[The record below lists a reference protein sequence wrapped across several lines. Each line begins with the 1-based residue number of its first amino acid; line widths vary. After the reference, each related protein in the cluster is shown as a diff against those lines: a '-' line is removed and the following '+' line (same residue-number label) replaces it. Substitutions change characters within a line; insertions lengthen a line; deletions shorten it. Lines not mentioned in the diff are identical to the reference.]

1 MFLASTLPTFSRAT
15 SLVSSFISQYR
26 VRRYLYLRARRRA
39 FNIEHPMSKL
49 LQTISDDDKFR
60 KDVSKY
66 LLELNSQLKT
76 FDFFKAAQSKK
87 RLSALESGQFFA
99 DCIAAMEQV
108 FAPHIQAYSAMRW
121 MYYLRRMP
129 NPVFS
134 GDLHS
139 TVANN
144 RALAEIYAQR
154 SERVEEARLGP
165 EGFKFPLDDGTLRHA
180 ARFSAFVV
188 IMNDLQVDFRFA
200 SKGCEYAFGSERAT
214 KSCPW
219 GTKSASL
226 LTFKA
231 KSPAD
236 AISLPRRV
244 DSDEIVAAA
253 RIYDQ
258 RHNVRSTFLGNAL
271 MRAGLADIA
280 DAKNKTPDYMTI
292 REAIWSL
299 SEEALV
305 SLQELLEG
313 HPQAD
318 MVKEGMKALVRFGAT
333 GIELDSLFD
342 LYRLPV
348 MAAVNIDD
356 GAVLNLITLL
366 LGGRLLESRRFAAVR
381 VMEVGY
387 FVVDRDEWNGL
398 ADKEYASVC
407 DRIRTALPQLN
418 APATFELFSAACHA
432 YRGSAWPIVH
442 GNPVRTT
449 SNYVC
454 IDMWAASMG
463 FITALQFP
471 KVQGQ
476 VANER
481 ATWFEDVVQELI
493 DTTPWAAAE
502 VHSLRQKALTLGG
515 KVLTDIDAI
524 GTRGRDL
531 LIVSCKSIPYT
542 MEYDQGA
549 YKAIRNAETT
559 VVDAVAH
566 WKGIVEILDATRVG
580 DNYNL
585 SGFDRIIGVVCTPF
599 AVYTKSAEALS
610 TTTGSLRWA
619 SSVEELAHFLRPDTE
634 QLDE

>member
-1 MFLASTLPTFSRAT
+1 MT
-15 SLVSSFISQYR
+15 
-26 VRRYLYLRARRRA
+26 
-39 FNIEHPMSKL
+39 KL

-60 KDVSKY
+60 QNVSKY
-66 LLELNSQLKT
+66 LLELIAQLKK

-99 DCIAAMEQV
+99 DCIGAMEQI
-108 FAPHIQAYSAMRW
+108 FAHHIQAYSAMRW
-121 MYYLRRMP
+121 MYYLRRTP
-129 NPVFS
+129 NSVFS

-154 SERVEEARLGP
+154 SKRVEEARWGQA
-165 EGFKFPLDDGTLRHA
+165 GFEFRLDDGTLRHV
-180 ARFSAFVV
+180 ARFVAFVF
-188 IMNDLQVDFRFA
+188 IMNNLQVDFRFA
-200 SKGCEYAFGSERAT
+200 SKGGEYTFGAESAP
-214 KSCPW
+214 KSSSW
-219 GTKSASL
+219 GTKAAPL

-231 KSPAD
+231 KSPAV
-236 AISLPRRV
+236 ATSLPRLV
-244 DSDEIVAAA
+244 DSDEIVLAA

-258 RHNVRSTFLGNAL
+258 RHNVRSTFLGHAL
-271 MRAGLADIA
+271 TRAGLADTT
-280 DAKNKTPDYMTI
+280 DAKNKPPEYMTL

-299 SEEALV
+299 TEETLF
-305 SLQELLEG
+305 SPQKLLEG

-318 MVKEGMKALVRFGAT
+318 LVEEGMKALVRFGPT
-333 GIELDSLFD
+333 GIELDALFD
-342 LYRLPV
+342 LYRQPA
-348 MAAVNIDD
+348 MAAINIDD
-356 GAVLNLITLL
+356 GAVLHLITLL
-366 LGGRLLESRRFAAVR
+366 LGGRLLEIRRFAALR
-381 VMEVGY
+381 VMELGY
-387 FVVDRDEWNGL
+387 FVVALDEWDGL
-398 ADKEYASVC
+398 AGEEYASVC
-407 DRIRTALPQLN
+407 DRIRSALPQLN

-432 YRGSAWPIVH
+432 YLGSAWPIVH

-449 SNYVC
+449 PNYVC

-463 FITALQFP
+463 FIAAFQFP

-493 DTTPWAAAE
+493 DSTSSAAPKIR
-502 VHSLRQKALTLGG
+502 SLRQKPLTLGG
-515 KVLTDIDAI
+515 KALTDIDAI

-542 MEYDQGA
+542 MDYDRGV
-549 YKAIRNAETT
+549 YNAIRNTETT
-559 VVDAVAH
+559 VVNAVAH
-566 WKGIVEILDATRVG
+566 WKGIVKTLDATRVG

-610 TTTGSLRWA
+610 STTGNLRWA
-619 SSVEELAHFLRPDTE
+619 SSLDELAHFLRTDTE
-634 QLDE
+634 QTDE

>member
-1 MFLASTLPTFSRAT
+1 MT
-15 SLVSSFISQYR
+15 
-26 VRRYLYLRARRRA
+26 
-39 FNIEHPMSKL
+39 KL
-49 LQTISDDDKFR
+49 LQTISNDKFR

-66 LLELNSQLKT
+66 VLELLSQLKK
-76 FDFFKAAQSKK
+76 FDFFKDAQSKK

-99 DCIAAMEQV
+99 DCIGEMEQI
-108 FAPHIQAYSAMRW
+108 FAPHIRAYSAMRW
-121 MYYLRRMP
+121 MYYLRRTP

-154 SERVEEARLGP
+154 SERVEEARWGGA
-165 EGFKFPLDDGTLRHA
+165 GFEFSLDDSTLRHV
-180 ARFSAFVV
+180 ARFAAFVI

-200 SKGCEYAFGSERAT
+200 SKGCEYAFGTERVP
-214 KSCPW
+214 KSSPW
-219 GTKSASL
+219 GTKAASL

-258 RHNVRSTFLGNAL
+258 RHNVRSTFLGHAL
-271 MRAGLADIA
+271 MRAGLADTT
-280 DAKNKTPDYMTI
+280 DAKNKPPEYMTL

-299 SEEALV
+299 TEETLI
-305 SLQELLEG
+305 SPQELLDG
-313 HPQAD
+313 HPFAD
-318 MVKEGMKALVRFGAT
+318 MVKEGMKALVRFGPT
-333 GIELDSLFD
+333 GIELDALFD
-342 LYRLPV
+342 LYRLPA
-348 MAAVNIDD
+348 MAAINIDD
-356 GAVLNLITLL
+356 SAVLNLITLL
-366 LGGRLLESRRFAAVR
+366 LGGRLLESRRFAALR
-381 VMEVGY
+381 VMELGY
-387 FVVDRDEWNGL
+387 FVVDPDEWDALANG
-398 ADKEYASVC
+398 EYASVC

-442 GNPVRTT
+442 GNPVRSTP
-449 SNYVC
+449 NYVC

-493 DTTPWAAAE
+493 DTTPWTAPE
-502 VHSLRQKALTLGG
+502 IRSLRQKPLTLGG
-515 KVLTDIDAI
+515 KTLTDIDAI
-524 GTRGRDL
+524 GTQGRDL

-542 MEYDQGA
+542 MDYDRGV
-549 YKAIRNAETT
+549 YNAIRNAEST
-559 VVDAVAH
+559 VVNAVAH
-566 WKGIVEILDATRVG
+566 WKHIVETLDANRVG
-580 DNYNL
+580 DTYDL
-585 SGFDRIIGVVCTPF
+585 SCFDRIIGVVCTPF
-599 AVYTKSAEALS
+599 AVYTKSEEALS

-619 SSVEELAHFLRPDTE
+619 SSFDEVAHFLRTDTD
-634 QLDE
+634 QIDE

>member
-1 MFLASTLPTFSRAT
+1 MYVP
-15 SLVSSFISQYR
+15 
-26 VRRYLYLRARRRA
+26 RRRA
-39 FNIEHPMSKL
+39 LSIEQPMPKL

-60 KDVSKY
+60 QAVSKY
-66 LLELNSQLKT
+66 LLELDSQLKR
-76 FDFFKAAQSKK
+76 FDFFQAAQSKK

-99 DCIAAMEQV
+99 DCIDAMEQI

-121 MYYLRRMP
+121 MYYLRRTP

-144 RALAEIYAQR
+144 RALAEIYAHR
-154 SERVEEARLGP
+154 SERVEEAKWGQA
-165 EGFKFPLDDGTLRHA
+165 GFEFPLDDSTLRHV
-180 ARFSAFVV
+180 ARFAAFVI

-200 SKGCEYAFGSERAT
+200 NKGCEYAFNAERAP
-214 KSCPW
+214 KWSPW
-219 GTKSASL
+219 GTKAASL

-258 RHNVRSTFLGNAL
+258 RHNLRGTFLGHAL
-271 MRAGLADIA
+271 TRVGLADTT
-280 DAKNKTPDYMTI
+280 DAKKKPPEYRTL
-292 REAIWSL
+292 REVIWTL
-299 SEEALV
+299 TEETLF
-305 SLQELLEG
+305 SPQKLLEG
-313 HPQAD
+313 HLQAD
-318 MVKEGMKALVRFGAT
+318 MVEEGMKALVRFGPT
-333 GIELDSLFD
+333 GIELDALFD
-342 LYRLPV
+342 LYRLPA
-348 MAAVNIDD
+348 MAAINIDD
-356 GAVLNLITLL
+356 GAVLNLITLF
-366 LGGRLLESRRFAAVR
+366 LGGRLLEVRRFAALR
-381 VMEVGY
+381 VMELGY
-387 FVVDRDEWNGL
+387 FVVDPAEWDGL
-398 ADKEYASVC
+398 ANEEYASVC

-418 APATFELFSAACHA
+418 APATFELFSAVCHA

-449 SNYVC
+449 RNYVC

-471 KVQGQ
+471 KVQGK

-493 DTTPWAAAE
+493 DTTPWTAPE
-502 VHSLRQKALTLGG
+502 VRSLRQTPLILGG
-515 KVLTDIDAI
+515 KTLTDIDAI
-524 GTRGRDL
+524 GTRGSDL

-542 MEYDQGA
+542 MDYDRGV
-549 YKAIRNAETT
+549 YNTIRNAETT
-559 VVDAVAH
+559 VVNAVAH
-566 WKGIVEILDATRVG
+566 WKGIVETLDSTRVG

-585 SGFDRIIGVVCTPF
+585 SGFNRIIGVVCTPF

-610 TTTGSLRWA
+610 TTTDSLRWA
-619 SSVEELAHFLRPDTE
+619 SSLDELAHFLRTDTE
-634 QLDE
+634 QIDE

>member
-1 MFLASTLPTFSRAT
+1 MT
-15 SLVSSFISQYR
+15 
-26 VRRYLYLRARRRA
+26 
-39 FNIEHPMSKL
+39 KL
-49 LQTISDDDKFR
+49 LQTISNDKFR

-66 LLELNSQLKT
+66 VLELLSQLKK
-76 FDFFKAAQSKK
+76 FDFFKDAQSKK

-99 DCIAAMEQV
+99 DCIGEMEQI

-121 MYYLRRMP
+121 MYYLRRTP

-154 SERVEEARLGP
+154 SERVEEARWGGA
-165 EGFKFPLDDGTLRHA
+165 GFEFSLDDSTLRHV
-180 ARFSAFVV
+180 ARFAAFVI

-200 SKGCEYAFGSERAT
+200 SKGCEYAFGTERVP
-214 KSCPW
+214 KSSPW
-219 GTKSASL
+219 GTKAASL

-258 RHNVRSTFLGNAL
+258 RHNVRSTFLGHAL
-271 MRAGLADIA
+271 MRAGLADTT
-280 DAKNKTPDYMTI
+280 DAKNKPPEYMTL

-299 SEEALV
+299 TEETLI
-305 SLQELLEG
+305 SPQELLEG
-313 HPQAD
+313 HPFAD
-318 MVKEGMKALVRFGAT
+318 MVKEGMKALVRFGPT
-333 GIELDSLFD
+333 GIELDALFD
-342 LYRLPV
+342 LYRLPA
-348 MAAVNIDD
+348 MAAINIDD
-356 GAVLNLITLL
+356 SAVLNLITLL
-366 LGGRLLESRRFAAVR
+366 LGGRLLESRRFAALR
-381 VMEVGY
+381 VMELGY
-387 FVVDRDEWNGL
+387 FVVDPDEWDALANG
-398 ADKEYASVC
+398 EYASVC

-442 GNPVRTT
+442 GNPVRSTP
-449 SNYVC
+449 NYVC

-493 DTTPWAAAE
+493 DTTPWTAPE
-502 VHSLRQKALTLGG
+502 IRSLRQKPLTLGG
-515 KVLTDIDAI
+515 KTLTDIDAI
-524 GTRGRDL
+524 GTQGRDL

-542 MEYDQGA
+542 MDYDRGV
-549 YKAIRNAETT
+549 YNAIRNAEST
-559 VVDAVAH
+559 VVNAVAH
-566 WKGIVEILDATRVG
+566 WKRIVETLDANRVG
-580 DNYNL
+580 DTYDL
-585 SGFDRIIGVVCTPF
+585 SCFDRIIGVVCTPF
-599 AVYTKSAEALS
+599 AVYTKSEEALS

-619 SSVEELAHFLRPDTE
+619 SSFDEVAHFLRTDTD
-634 QLDE
+634 QIDE